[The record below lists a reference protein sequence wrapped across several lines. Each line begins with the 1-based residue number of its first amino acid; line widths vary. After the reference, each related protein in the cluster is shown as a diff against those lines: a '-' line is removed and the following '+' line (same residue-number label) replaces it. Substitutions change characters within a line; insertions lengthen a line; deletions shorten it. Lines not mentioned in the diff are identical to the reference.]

1 MRRITSYRMT
11 ATADGTGAGTATTST
26 DQSVPRGKLIAVE
39 VDYPAATVALTLT
52 TTNLVSQT
60 LLNLSAANTD
70 TVLYPRTI
78 AQTNA
83 GVSKTYDGTRT
94 IPVEFIVFGPLTL
107 TLASGTLGQSV
118 TVIAY
123 IEEQ

>member
-11 ATADGTGAGTATTST
+11 ATANVTGAGTATS
-26 DQSVPRGKLIAVE
+26 DGSIPRGKLIAVE
-39 VDYPAATVALTLT
+39 VDYPAATVAVSLT

-83 GVSKTYDGTRT
+83 GASKTYDGTRT
-94 IPVEFIVFGPLTL
+94 IPVEFIIFGPLTL
-107 TLASGTLGQSV
+107 TLASGTSGQSV
-118 TVIAY
+118 TAIAY
-123 IEEQ
+123 VEEQ